1 MAKEKTRDLHI
12 RLTESEY
19 EEIKSKAEIVGST
32 TKLVVKAVQEYNQVD
47 GRSSIE
53 ILNEWAAYYQECKV
67 SIDRVGNNLNQIAY
81 VINLMKLNGSLN
93 LSDNMLSEI
102 QTFNAMLRD
111 LSKMQ
116 EKLIKKIVK

>member
-53 ILNEWAAYYQECKV
+53 ILNEWAAYY
-67 SIDRVGNNLNQIAY
+67 RN
-81 VINLMKLNGSLN
+81 
-93 LSDNMLSEI
+93 
-102 QTFNAMLRD
+102 
-111 LSKMQ
+111 
-116 EKLIKKIVK
+116 VK

>member
-1 MAKEKTRDLHI
+1 
-12 RLTESEY
+12 
-19 EEIKSKAEIVGST
+19 
-32 TKLVVKAVQEYNQVD
+32 
-47 GRSSIE
+47 
-53 ILNEWAAYYQECKV
+53 V

-111 LSKMQ
+111 LSRMQ

>member
-53 ILNEWAAYYQECKV
+53 ILNEWAGYYRECKV

-111 LSKMQ
+111 LSRMQ

>member
-1 MAKEKTRDLHI
+1 MGCL
-12 RLTESEY
+12 LP
-19 EEIKSKAEIVGST
+19 
-32 TKLVVKAVQEYNQVD
+32 
-47 GRSSIE
+47 
-53 ILNEWAAYYQECKV
+53 ECKV

-111 LSKMQ
+111 LSRMQ

>member
-47 GRSSIE
+47 GRSNIE
-53 ILNEWAAYYQECKV
+53 ILNEWAAYYRECKV

-111 LSKMQ
+111 LSRMQ

>member
-53 ILNEWAAYYQECKV
+53 ILNEWAAYYRECKV

-111 LSKMQ
+111 LSRIQ

>member
-111 LSKMQ
+111 LSRMQ

>member
-53 ILNEWAAYYQECKV
+53 ILKEWAAYYWDCKV
-67 SIDRVGNNLNQIAY
+67 CIDRVGNNLNQIAY

-111 LSKMQ
+111 LSRMQ

>member
-47 GRSSIE
+47 GRSGIE
-53 ILNEWAAYYQECKV
+53 ILNEWAAYYRECKV

-111 LSKMQ
+111 LSRMQ